1 MLLTDVFIIDNL
13 TVLEESK
20 TKGTMKIG
28 GVFQRADEANNN
40 KRVYSKHLLEREIT
54 KLADMIDNRRLL
66 GELDHPSHDSV
77 KLSNVSHLVTNL
89 KMKGNEVLGEAELLN
104 TPAGL
109 TAQALIKGG
118 VGIGISSRGLGTLS
132 EGEDGTKNVNEDF
145 KLVTFDL
152 VADPSTRG
160 AYPSLS
166 ESTETQEIYDRTMK
180 QAISEKVFVQ
190 SLKEKLNEGI
200 ITGLASKMT
209 SKGKLSGK
217 IRRGAGKVSKVAK
230 TGGKLALGAIDAFN
244 KAGAQGDREGG
255 SDKPKKTDD
264 STEFQKKYPNLN
276 ILIETKANTKKR
288 SKRSRLAKLSPRKQ
302 GDIAVATAKRRH
314 KRKTAATASERK
326 DFTPQQQRDWSAKN
340 QQKLGD
346 RVGRAYMRSRKH
358 AEHKKFGK
366 PGETPW
372 GTKKRLHGG
381 GLSKA
386 NLTKKQADSIA
397 VADREADKEKLA
409 GPSGGSRRKR

>member
-13 TVLEESK
+13 KVLEESK
-20 TKGTMKIG
+20 AKGTMKISG
-28 GVFQRADEANNN
+28 IFQRADEANNN
-40 KRVYSKHLLEREIT
+40 KRVYSKALLEREVV

-89 KMKGNEVLGEAELLN
+89 KMQGSEVLGEAELLN

-160 AYPSLS
+160 AYPTLS
-166 ESTETQEIYDRTMK
+166 ESTETKEIYDRTMK

-190 SLKEKLNEGI
+190 SLKDRLEEGAF
-200 ITGLASKMT
+200 TNLLRSEGPGRLK
-209 SKGKLSGK
+209 GK
-217 IRRGAGKVSKVAK
+217 IRRGAQKVRTLLRPPANLSKNSGKGVPITPEMIIKAVDYKNSSK
-230 TGGKLALGAIDAFN
+230 GK
-244 KAGAQGDREGG
+244 
-255 SDKPKKTDD
+255 KPENSSTD
-264 STEFQKKYPNLN
+264 FQIKYPNLSS
-276 ILIETKANTKKR
+276 LIETKANTEKR
-288 SKRSRLAKLSPRKQ
+288 ARRDRVSKLSPRRQ
-302 GDIAVATAKRRH
+302 GDLAAKIAWLRNRKQVDAGETPKKPSRDRQWTAY
-314 KRKTAATASERK
+314 S
-326 DFTPQQQRDWSAKN
+326 
-340 QQKLGD
+340 
-346 RVGRAYMRSRKH
+346 RARKH
-358 AEHKKFGK
+358 ADHKKHGK

-372 GTKKRLHGG
+372 ETKKRVHGRPG
-381 GLSKA
+381 GIPRLSPEKENRLA
-386 NLTKKQADSIA
+386 QAE
-397 VADREADKEKLA
+397 RESLNP
-409 GPSGGSRRKR
+409 GPSGRRR